1 MWRSLVGS
9 YDMSIQFL
17 QGLVLLIYGAATI
30 GYVGFFV
37 QQKKAWQWFTTPL
50 LGLGMFLH
58 IFSFIHA
65 ARVMGR
71 LPIASV
77 YEVLFSVTLVFVIL
91 YIILEFYI
99 NDKSL
104 GVVIAPLIL
113 LLQLVSS
120 LGLEPEKTLSPQLEQ
135 IGTIF
140 QIHVIFM
147 LLAYAGFVIAFIAS
161 VMHLLLNRELHQKQL
176 GFFFS
181 RLSSLEL
188 LDRLNSTAASLGF
201 VFATI
206 GMLLGFFMA
215 MQLWGTPF
223 PLDPKFISFVFTWA
237 IYAFHLY
244 ARWRMGW
251 QGQRAAWL
259 SVIGFIALIL
269 TFLVVSLFFTQM
281 HLYR

>member
-1 MWRSLVGS
+1 MT
-9 YDMSIQFL
+9 IQFF
-17 QGLVLLIYGAATI
+17 QGLILLIYGLATI

-37 QQKKAWQWFTTPL
+37 QQKKGWQWFTTPL
-50 LGLGMFLH
+50 LGLGMLLH
-58 IFSFIHA
+58 IFAFVHI
-65 ARVMGR
+65 ARIMGR

-77 YEVLFSVTLVFVIL
+77 YEVLFSVTLLFVIL

-99 NDKSL
+99 SDKSL
-104 GVVIAPLIL
+104 GVVIAPLIF

-120 LGLEPEKTLSPQLEQ
+120 IGLEPEKTLSPQLLE
-135 IGTIF
+135 IGMIF

-181 RLSSLEL
+181 RLPSLEL
-188 LDRLNSTAASLGF
+188 LDRMNSTAASLGLC
-201 VFATI
+201 FATI

-215 MQLWGTPF
+215 MQLWGTPL
-223 PLDPKFISFVFTWA
+223 PLDPKFISFVITWA

-244 ARWRMGW
+244 ARWQLGW

-259 SVIGFIALIL
+259 SVIGFTALIL

-281 HLYR
+281 HLYH